1 MIEKTISEIEERLR
15 GLGTLDA
22 ARKQELLELLGK
34 LKTETGTFERTHG
47 PQAKTIADS
56 LNASTRAATSG
67 AKSPESVATSV
78 AGLRSSVE
86 GFEQSHPKLVH
97 VVNSLSNMLSNLG
110 I

>member
-1 MIEKTISEIEERLR
+1 MIETTISEIEERLR

-22 ARKQELLELLGK
+22 VRKQELLDLLGK
-34 LKTETGTFERTHG
+34 LKAEAGALERTHG
-47 PQAKTIADS
+47 QQAQTLAAS

-67 AKSPESVATSV
+67 EKSPEAVENSV

-86 GFEQSHPKLVH
+86 GFEQSHPNLVH
-97 VVNSLSNMLSNLG
+97 VVNSLSNMLANLG